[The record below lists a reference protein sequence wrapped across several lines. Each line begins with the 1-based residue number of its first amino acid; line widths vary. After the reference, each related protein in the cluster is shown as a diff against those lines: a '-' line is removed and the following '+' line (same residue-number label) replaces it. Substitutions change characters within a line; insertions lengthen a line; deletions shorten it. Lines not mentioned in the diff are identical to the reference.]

1 MTANAMATARMR
13 RRRRGFRSLS
23 SSLWIWW
30 CGLSFWGGSRFN
42 ASSLF
47 ISIPSIPHHYQHQLS
62 RYTVSSIPSC
72 ISGGCVRC
80 LDCCKKDSRAVRTLV
95 RRNVLT
101 SPYEAVIER
110 AMAKSSGSG
119 TDSFL
124 DNAWLDNLIDESVR
138 TSARKPLIRQFDPSS
153 PWIWSQFYGTIWSA
167 TGRAC
172 VARMLYAALV
182 YSVLCILGNGN
193 GLTGGCPPT
202 GQWRLCSSLLLD
214 TSLQGLAIL
223 YEQLLSVTTI
233 TLTFFVQQSYTT
245 WRKCCDWSRAL
256 QGRLHD
262 LNMMFAAHA
271 QRMPLVND
279 QQEVV
284 HQHQAAA
291 PSTTSTV
298 YTPRARQL
306 LELTSRYVRLFT
318 LLTYA
323 SLTRSHRPLLTPRGM
338 RRLVDR
344 GLLTP
349 LERHVLVHNATAIPA
364 TQRHTAVLLW
374 ILRTFIEGQAVGLY
388 VTGRSSSSSS
398 SGNSTC
404 SGSGSASLERSVIQK
419 VLECRSACGAM
430 GGELQGRMPL
440 AYAHIVQVM
449 VDLVWIL
456 YPFMAYS
463 NQMSGMVC
471 VLGTGLLTIGYQ
483 GLVSFCLC
491 SPLKVSSASFIVVT
505 HSFIHCMTWQPL

>member
-1 MTANAMATARMR
+1 MEFKPDTYTVYGVRYSNSMATARMR
-13 RRRRGFRSLS
+13 RRRRQIKFS
-23 SSLWIWW
+23 SSSTLWVWW
-30 CGLSFWGGSRFN
+30 CGSCWGGCSRFRA
-42 ASSLF
+42 ASY
-47 ISIPSIPHHYQHQLS
+47 ITTIPIPQHCKHQQLP
-62 RYTVSSIPSC
+62 RYIGSSISSC
-72 ISGGCVRC
+72 STEGCFVRC
-80 LDCCKKDSRAVRTLV
+80 FGGKDSRTVRTLV

-101 SPYEAVIER
+101 TPYEAVIER
-110 AMAKSSGSG
+110 AVAKSSASSLE
-119 TDSFL
+119 DVL
-124 DNAWLDNLIDESVR
+124 LDNLIDESVR

-172 VARMLYAALV
+172 VARMFYAALV
-182 YSVLCILGNGN
+182 YTLLYILGNN
-193 GLTGGCPPT
+193 GGYASGGYST
-202 GQWRLCSSLLLD
+202 GQWRCSLLLD

-271 QRMPLVND
+271 QRMPMDDDD
-279 QQEVV
+279 QVEDH
-284 HQHQAAA
+284 HQ
-291 PSTTSTV
+291 TTFPTTTV

-388 VTGRSSSSSS
+388 VTGRSSSTAF
-398 SGNSTC
+398 GT
-404 SGSGSASLERSVIQK
+404 GHSASLERSVIQK

-463 NQMSGMVC
+463 SQMSGVVC
-471 VLGTGLLTIGYQ
+471 VLATGLLTIGYQ
-483 GLVSFCLC
+483 GLVSCVEILYKYHTCLFQVAH
-491 SPLKVSSASFIVVT
+491 LFIPC
-505 HSFIHCMTWQPL
+505 FE